1 MDAGGGGKAGV
12 KSDINVTPLVDIV
25 LVLLIIFIV
34 ITPAV
39 NDAVKLPLSKY
50 SEKPV
55 TDQGVKYLTLM
66 MPSKRDAKTGQVIGS
81 KPVLID
87 DPQKK
92 PEEQAGFKIM
102 DEAGNPNEAGRTK
115 LVAFIKNS
123 TMYLSDK
130 RVFVKADADL
140 PFKYVNEL
148 FQLCREGGADEA
160 SVVTSEDKSGEKK
173 K

>member
-1 MDAGGGGKAGV
+1 MGMDVGGKGGGV

-39 NDAVKLPLSKY
+39 NNAVKLPLSKY

-66 MPSKRDAKTGQVIGS
+66 MPSKRDAKTGQVIGA

-92 PEEQAGFKIM
+92 PEEQAGFKIIE
-102 DEAGNPNEAGRTK
+102 EAPPGLFIFSLVLYHETLGSVKEEVVYEYGAVVREQGCVPRETAVEGVRLGFNEGK
-115 LVAFIKNS
+115 VG
-123 TMYLSDK
+123 
-130 RVFVKADADL
+130 
-140 PFKYVNEL
+140 KYP
-148 FQLCREGGADEA
+148 
-160 SVVTSEDKSGEKK
+160 
-173 K
+173 